1 MGEMVR
7 LSVSAAL
14 PGVRP
19 DLCGWHLCRLQKKT
33 FCDHRRFLYEMWE
46 TAGGYTAGILPG
58 LQQKAAC
65 IPAKSCAAVLSGTG
79 KIVIV
84 SDEIC
89 KPSGLCRNLR
99 QGNGVRLGPWIR
111 RCKITRIIPVP
122 LHRKRQ
128 RKRGYNQ
135 AAVIAKSMGRE
146 LHLPVDEKTLFR
158 VRNTV
163 PQKALNDR
171 ERRRNLSGAFQIRK
185 GAELPEGECVLLIDD
200 IYTTGSTLDAAALC
214 LRQSTKCTV
223 YAASIAI
230 GG

>member
-1 MGEMVR
+1 MVR

-99 QGNGVRLGPWIR
+99 QGNG
-111 RCKITRIIPVP
+111 
-122 LHRKRQ
+122 
-128 RKRGYNQ
+128 
-135 AAVIAKSMGRE
+135 S
-146 LHLPVDEKTLFR
+146 
-158 VRNTV
+158 
-163 PQKALNDR
+163 
-171 ERRRNLSGAFQIRK
+171 S
-185 GAELPEGECVLLIDD
+185 
-200 IYTTGSTLDAAALC
+200 TGTMDSQVQDYKYHTGAAAQKTAAKT
-214 LRQSTKCTV
+214 RVQSSGSNCEIYGAGITSSCR
-223 YAASIAI
+223 
-230 GG
+230 

>member
-1 MGEMVR
+1 MVR

-58 LQQKAAC
+58 LQQNAAC

-99 QGNGVRLGPWIR
+99 QGNGSSTG
-111 RCKITRIIPVP
+111 TMDS
-122 LHRKRQ
+122 Q
-128 RKRGYNQ
+128 
-135 AAVIAKSMGRE
+135 
-146 LHLPVDEKTLFR
+146 
-158 VRNTV
+158 
-163 PQKALNDR
+163 
-171 ERRRNLSGAFQIRK
+171 
-185 GAELPEGECVLLIDD
+185 VLDYKD
-200 IYTTGSTLDAAALC
+200 HTGAAAQKTAAKT
-214 LRQSTKCTV
+214 RVQSSGSNCEIYGAGITSSCR
-223 YAASIAI
+223 
-230 GG
+230 

>member
-1 MGEMVR
+1 MVR

-79 KIVIV
+79 KNVIV

-99 QGNGVRLGPWIR
+99 QGNGSSTGTMDSQV
-111 RCKITRIIPVP
+111 
-122 LHRKRQ
+122 Q
-128 RKRGYNQ
+128 DY
-135 AAVIAKSMGRE
+135 
-146 LHLPVDEKTLFR
+146 
-158 VRNTV
+158 
-163 PQKALNDR
+163 
-171 ERRRNLSGAFQIRK
+171 K
-185 GAELPEGECVLLIDD
+185 GH
-200 IYTTGSTLDAAALC
+200 TGAAAQKTAAKT
-214 LRQSTKCTV
+214 RVQSSGSNCEIYGAGITSSCR
-223 YAASIAI
+223 
-230 GG
+230 

>member
-1 MGEMVR
+1 MVR

-99 QGNGVRLGPWIR
+99 QGNG
-111 RCKITRIIPVP
+111 
-122 LHRKRQ
+122 
-128 RKRGYNQ
+128 
-135 AAVIAKSMGRE
+135 S
-146 LHLPVDEKTLFR
+146 
-158 VRNTV
+158 
-163 PQKALNDR
+163 
-171 ERRRNLSGAFQIRK
+171 S
-185 GAELPEGECVLLIDD
+185 
-200 IYTTGSTLDAAALC
+200 TGTMDSQVQDYKDHTGAAALKTAAKT
-214 LRQSTKCTV
+214 RVQSSGSNCEIYGAGITSSCR
-223 YAASIAI
+223 
-230 GG
+230 

>member
-1 MGEMVR
+1 MVR

-99 QGNGVRLGPWIR
+99 QGKWQFDWDHGFAGARLQGSYRCRCTENGSENAGTI
-111 RCKITRIIPVP
+111 
-122 LHRKRQ
+122 KRQ
-128 RKRGYNQ
+128 
-135 AAVIAKSMGRE
+135 
-146 LHLPVDEKTLFR
+146 
-158 VRNTV
+158 
-163 PQKALNDR
+163 
-171 ERRRNLSGAFQIRK
+171 
-185 GAELPEGECVLLIDD
+185 
-200 IYTTGSTLDAAALC
+200 
-214 LRQSTKCTV
+214 
-223 YAASIAI
+223 
-230 GG
+230 

>member
-1 MGEMVR
+1 MVR

-99 QGNGVRLGPWIR
+99 QGNG
-111 RCKITRIIPVP
+111 
-122 LHRKRQ
+122 
-128 RKRGYNQ
+128 
-135 AAVIAKSMGRE
+135 S
-146 LHLPVDEKTLFR
+146 
-158 VRNTV
+158 
-163 PQKALNDR
+163 
-171 ERRRNLSGAFQIRK
+171 S
-185 GAELPEGECVLLIDD
+185 
-200 IYTTGSTLDAAALC
+200 TGTMYSQVQDYKDHTGAAAQKTAAKT
-214 LRQSTKCTV
+214 RVQSSGSNCEIYGAGITSSCR
-223 YAASIAI
+223 
-230 GG
+230 